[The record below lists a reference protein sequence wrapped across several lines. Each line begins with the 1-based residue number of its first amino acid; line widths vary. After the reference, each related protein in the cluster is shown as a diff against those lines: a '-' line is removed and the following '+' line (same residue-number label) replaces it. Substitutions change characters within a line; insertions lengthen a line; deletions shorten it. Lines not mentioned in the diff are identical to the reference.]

1 MQQPI
6 GPIEE
11 RKLNFDRDALIVGK
25 RFKEPIMGK
34 ILRRFPRLVTALG
47 AKNGRSEVEP
57 TVGGLAKMMK
67 ASGSIDFI
75 GRDKRSYQFYI
86 RPMI

>member
-1 MQQPI
+1 MQQPV
-6 GPIEE
+6 GPTEE
-11 RKLNFDRDALIVGK
+11 RKLNFNRDALIEGK
-25 RFKEPIMGK
+25 RFKEPLMEK
-34 ILRRFPRLVTALG
+34 MLRRFPRLATALG
-47 AKNGRSEVEP
+47 ARNGRSEGEP
-57 TVGGLAKMMK
+57 TIGGLAKMMK